1 MVVGTRMGVVGVR
14 EWHSRAGHAGAVH
27 VTGVCDSAISRDPRW
42 TPATSWFAHAP
53 PATGSPK
60 RQVQPRPRPGLLRT
74 LSQQAIKNPDFSTP
88 HVARDVNEGTAIHET
103 PPKRGACCR
112 PIIGEPPRRLFILG
126 LPPIRRRSSRPQG
139 DAMRSNPVYQTNCTG
154 SERGEPTV
162 SVSFM

>member
-1 MVVGTRMGVVGVR
+1 MRSWSQYGHRR
-14 EWHSRAGHAGAVH
+14 HRRAGGVH

-42 TPATSWFAHAP
+42 TPASSWFAHAP

-60 RQVQPRPRPGLLRT
+60 PQVQPRPRPGLLRT

-88 HVARDVNEGTAIHET
+88 HVAGDVNEGTAIHET

-126 LPPIRRRSSRPQG
+126 LPPIRRRSSRSQG
-139 DAMRSNPVYQTNCTG
+139 GAMRSSPIYQTNCTG
-154 SERGEPTV
+154 SERGYPTV
-162 SVSFM
+162 SVSLM